1 MIKKT
6 ITAALIMLSW
16 VSFAQTSDF
25 IWPVKGKKAGENI
38 LYAPQSYIDKEL
50 NFSDLYIGGNIGDTI
65 ISPVDGVTTICGY
78 CYRQDLVY
86 MNSFRAPVTNF
97 EDDITN
103 IAKES
108 NGKYKRKY
116 INYCIGIKLPGGVK
130 VYVSGLNPIRNFK
143 TGEKIKAGDV
153 LGSMWHSLPQITEP
167 SINFSI
173 SKKSKPADP
182 MTPFGIKTTFKKPTK
197 LVKKTILSPNEMTT
211 DLNIFTE
218 ALVEGF
224 PGLYDYITKQEFD
237 SIIDKTRKAIEK
249 PLKSLDFE
257 RLIQNIISSIHD
269 FHLCLLS
276 PPLDKIKIPTY
287 TTDIRFGWFN
297 DTLIVRNTLPKDS
310 LLINKQI
317 VEIDGISADSLRL
330 LINKYIPSSYKNT
343 DGFVKS
349 YSDYLGIVY
358 FDWFYFYKKKLANK
372 NYKLSIKLADGS
384 THKFGGFLYKDR
396 DKTKMYY
403 NKSNFFYINDT
414 DSTNFTTKL
423 LPNKT
428 AFIGIGT
435 FQLNEVEL
443 DSITNF
449 VQFAIDS
456 SYQNLII
463 DVRNN
468 YGGEIEAINRLYG
481 LIAQE
486 PFSQTT
492 YNRVNKKGDFE
503 FFKHCE
509 NYGPESGI
517 LFQEYNKQ
525 TDKEG
530 YYLYSDSLLK
540 PNVNTNFKGK
550 VYVLTNE
557 ISFSAATVFP
567 AMVHKYKR
575 GAIVGRETRG
585 AYHQLK
591 AEKFANI
598 RLTNSRIMVRIPLIQ
613 IVFDTT
619 KTSNIPLGRGVLP
632 DFPVE
637 FSIREIASVNGDSIL
652 NYAQHLIATNQYI
665 KANIVPT
672 EIKSN
677 NYYVYVLALIA
688 AVLMTIFAIYKRIK
702 K

>member
-50 NFSDLYIGGNIGDTI
+50 NFGKLFIGGNIGDTI
-65 ISPVDGVTTICGY
+65 ISPVDGVITICSY

-108 NGKYKRKY
+108 KGKYKRKY
-116 INYCIGIKLPGGVK
+116 INYCIGIKLTAGVN

-182 MTPFGIKTTFKKPTK
+182 MTPFGLTTTFKPPVCKAPK
-197 LVKKTILSPNEMTT
+197 LIITEEEMKT
-211 DLNIFTE
+211 DLTVFVN
-218 ALVEGF
+218 ALKEGF
-224 PGLYDYITKQEFD
+224 PGLYDYVKEDDFNKSIENAFGSIKGNMKPDEFQD
-237 SIIDKTRKAIEK
+237 IIAK
-249 PLKSLDFE
+249 
-257 RLIQNIISSIHD
+257 LISKVND
-269 FHLCLLS
+269 FHLYIAS
-276 PPLDKIKIPTY
+276 QPKERQQIPKY
-287 TTDIRFGWFN
+287 INDIYWAVIN
-297 DTLIVRNTLPKDS
+297 DTLIVRNALEKDS
-310 LLINKQI
+310 LLIGKPI
-317 VEIDGISADSLRL
+317 LSVDGINADSLKTL
-330 LINKYIPSSYKNT
+330 MLNYIPKELQAK
-343 DGFVKS
+343 DGFVES
-349 YSDYLGIVY
+349 YYDYLNITAY
-358 FDWFYFYKKKLANK
+358 CWFYFYKKKLSNPD
-372 NYKLSIKLADGS
+372 YKMKLLFSDGTTRES
-384 THKFGGFLYKDR
+384 EGLLYKNHE
-396 DKTKMYY
+396 
-403 NKSNFFYINDT
+403 NKKYVHSFKDYMKINSDET
-414 DSTNFTTKL
+414 SPFTTKIID
-423 LPNKT
+423 NKYPYL
-428 AFIGIGT
+428 GICT
-435 FQLNEVEL
+435 FELVDTDL
-443 DSITNF
+443 DSIGKF
-449 VQFAIDS
+449 VKSVCDS
-456 SYQNLII
+456 SYSSLII

-468 YGGEIEAINRLYG
+468 YGGNSEAVNYIFS
-481 LIAQE
+481 LIAQK
-486 PFSQTT
+486 PFKQQE
-492 YNRVNKKGDFE
+492 YFKVNKKGNFN
-503 FFKHCE
+503 FYKYCT
-509 NYGPESGI
+509 NYGVGNGEIFPNYTEIKDS
-517 LFQEYNKQ
+517 
-525 TDKEG
+525 TG
-530 YYLYSDSLLK
+530 YYLNDTIVSPDS
-540 PNVNTNFKGK
+540 TINFKGK

-557 ISFSAATVFP
+557 LSFSAATNFP
-567 AMVHKYKR
+567 ALLHKYKR

-591 AEKFANI
+591 AQDFAFI
-598 RLTNSRIMVRIPLIQ
+598 RLPNSEIDVRIPLIQ

-619 KTSNIPLGRGVLP
+619 KTCNIPLGRGVLP

-652 NYAQHLIATNQYI
+652 NYAQHLIATNKYI
-665 KANIVPT
+665 KANIVPS

-688 AVLMTIFAIYKRIK
+688 AVIMAIFAIYKRIK